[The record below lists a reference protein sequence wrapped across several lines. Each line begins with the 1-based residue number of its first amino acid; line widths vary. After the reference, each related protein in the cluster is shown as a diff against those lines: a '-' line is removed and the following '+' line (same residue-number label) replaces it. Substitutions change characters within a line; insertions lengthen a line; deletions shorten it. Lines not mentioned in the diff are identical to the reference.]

1 MAMKKNPAE
10 AGLHQS
16 ASTRRLFMAVA
27 GAAISA
33 PVAAAASWLPPSGGR
48 TDAQDRLAR
57 LEDEHAIR
65 TLNQAHCSTTP
76 GITPHGFGEHD
87 QIEIASDRKTATAR
101 FSVTLHTETELEP
114 CPLVEMARLQGGG
127 VIARAEHVVLRGVY
141 ARGEDGW
148 KILHV
153 ETVKA

>member
-1 MAMKKNPAE
+1 MAMKTA
-10 AGLHQS
+10 A
-16 ASTRRLFMAVA
+16 TRRSFIAAA

-33 PVAAAASWLPPSGGR
+33 PVAAAASSSWLPPSGATTEAR
-48 TDAQDRLAR
+48 QDRLAE
-57 LEDEHAIR
+57 LEDERAIR
-65 TLNQAHCSTTP
+65 ALNLAHCATTP
-76 GITPHGFGEHD
+76 GIAPHDFGEHD
-87 QIEIASDRKTATAR
+87 QIEVAPGRKTATAR

-153 ETVKA
+153 EALRA